1 MAGGLRLLLVDN
13 EKEYLA
19 LLQVILERAGYSTD
33 AAENGQ
39 AAIKLIEENDYDVI
53 LTDMRMEGTD
63 GMQLLE
69 HINGLDKNIKC
80 IVVTAYA
87 SVENAV
93 EAMKKGA
100 FSYFIKSN
108 DPQELILNLQ
118 NLEKMKHLNDQ
129 NIMLKN
135 DIASNN
141 YPMESQ
147 SPEFQKVISYAEK
160 VAKTDANVL
169 ILGESGVGKEV
180 IARFIHQCSNRRN
193 EIFMPV
199 NCHSFSDSLLEAEL
213 YGHEKGAFT
222 GSNGLRKGRFEAAD
236 KGTLFLDEIGEISLP
251 NQSKILRN
259 IENKEIER
267 IGSNKSIKVDFRLI
281 CATNKNLKTEILN
294 SCFREDLF
302 YRINTFIIEI
312 PPLRKR
318 KEDLRPMIKYFLKKT
333 CFELKKNVESID
345 EPLMDVLL
353 NYDYPGNVREL
364 KNIIERMIVLAE
376 NEKLTIQDISQY
388 DIFSNTCHNNNS
400 WSLRDVRQAAERNHI
415 VKMLESFDFD
425 MDETAAALEITS
437 RQLYNKV
444 NEYGLK
450 LRKKQP
456 KDS

>member
-1 MAGGLRLLLVDN
+1 MAGGLRLLLVDD
-13 EKEYLA
+13 EKEYRT
-19 LLQVILERAGYSTD
+19 LLQVILEKAGYTTD
-33 AAENGQ
+33 AAENGY
-39 AAIKLIEENDYDVI
+39 AALRLIGENDYDVI
-53 LTDMRMEGTD
+53 LTDMRMEGVD

-69 HINGLDKNIKC
+69 HINMLEKNIKC
-80 IVVTAYA
+80 IVITAYA

-108 DPQELILNLQ
+108 DPRELILNLQ
-118 NLEKMKHLNDQ
+118 NLEKMKNLSEQ
-129 NIMLKN
+129 NMMLKN
-135 DIASNN
+135 AIAGNH

-160 VAKTDANVL
+160 VAKTDSNVL

-180 IARFIHQCSNRRN
+180 IARFIHQCSNRRD

-222 GSNGLRKGRFEAAD
+222 GSQGQRKGRFEAAD
-236 KGTLFLDEIGEISLP
+236 KGTLFLDEIGEISQS

-281 CATNKNLKTEILN
+281 CATNKNLKSEILN
-294 SCFREDLF
+294 SNFREDLY
-302 YRINTFIIEI
+302 YRISTLIIEI

-318 KEDLRPMIKYFLKKT
+318 KEDLRPMITYFLNRA
-333 CFELKKNVESID
+333 CVELKKNVESID
-345 EPLMDVLL
+345 EPLMEVLL

-364 KNIIERMIVLAE
+364 KNIIERMVVLAE
-376 NEKLTIQDISQY
+376 NDRLTIQDISQY
-388 DIFSNTCHNNNS
+388 DIFSSTNHRAGNR
-400 WSLRDVRQAAERNHI
+400 SLKEIRQAAERSHI
-415 VKMLESFDFD
+415 MRMLDAAD
-425 MDETAAALEITS
+425 YNMDEAAAILEITP

-450 LRKKQP
+450 LRKK
-456 KDS
+456 